1 MASSRGTNVGSL
13 NPLNA
18 ARRNN
23 YVDTTSQ
30 QVLNPAY
37 VASQQTATPGFAP
50 APEGMVWDVYS
61 QRLVPAGTRQGFK
74 TRLGGIADFVT
85 GGIAGLYGGTGTDW
99 DRLGQAHVGA
109 NVDAYG
115 RPVQA
120 GELYGS
126 LKKIPQMIDNPNYD
140 PNAVLQSQNALPDRL
155 LRNSILGN
163 AAGLALGK
171 IAQIGQLG
179 KMDKYLQMAHKYNA
193 AANLQGHLFDV
204 NQMDHYVKSDIGQA
218 VVAEK
223 YADAKYKRQLGIAA
237 QQQAAN
243 EFGTLGIPTGN
254 PYPVAT
260 TIAS

>member
-1 MASSRGTNVGSL
+1 MNVGAL

-18 ARRNN
+18 AQRNN
-23 YVDTTSQ
+23 YVDHTSQ

-37 VASQQTATPGFAP
+37 VASQQTNTPGFGP
-50 APEGMVWDVYS
+50 APKGMVWDVYS
-61 QRLVPAGTRQGFK
+61 QRLVPAGSRQGFK
-74 TRLGGIADFVT
+74 TRLGGIADAIT
-85 GGIAGLYGGTGTDW
+85 NPIAGFFGGTGTDW
-99 DRLGQAHVGA
+99 DRLGQGHVGA

-140 PNAVLQSQNALPDRL
+140 PNAVLKSQNALPDRF

-163 AAGLALGK
+163 AAALGLGK

-193 AANLQGHLFDV
+193 AANLQSHLFDT
-204 NQMDHYVKSDIGQA
+204 NQMQQFVKSDFGQA
-218 VVAEK
+218 KIAGM

-243 EFGTLGIPTGN
+243 EFGGLGLNRTSPYAAIAAATG
-254 PYPVAT
+254 
-260 TIAS
+260 